1 MCGEA
6 MEALSW
12 SYPVHI
18 LSCPPEPREQLN
30 SVTAFIDASS
40 VYGSTTEEEEELREA
55 GGRGRVMVELV
66 VVVGGGGSH
75 WCGWGVGVDAVSGG
89 GLVWRGCLRFL
100 VTVFFCIIHLNKYQS
115 C

>member
-66 VVVGGGGSH
+66 VVVGGGAAIGAGGGWGWKLYLVEV
-75 WCGWGVGVDAVSGG
+75 WCGEGV
-89 GLVWRGCLRFL
+89 C
-100 VTVFFCIIHLNKYQS
+100 VF
-115 C
+115 

>member
-66 VVVGGGGSH
+66 VVVGGGGQPLVR
-75 WCGWGVGVDAVSGG
+75 VGCGG
-89 GLVWRGCLRFL
+89 GSCIWWRFGVEGVSAFSSYCLL
-100 VTVFFCIIHLNKYQS
+100 LYYSSK
-115 C
+115 